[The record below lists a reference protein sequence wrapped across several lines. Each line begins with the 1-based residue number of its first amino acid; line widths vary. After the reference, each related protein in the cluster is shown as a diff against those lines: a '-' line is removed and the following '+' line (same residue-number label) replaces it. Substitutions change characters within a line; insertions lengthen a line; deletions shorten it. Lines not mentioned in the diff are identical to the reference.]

1 MVHREFLNLMGQQKK
16 IKILLF
22 DLQIYLARQIS
33 GAVKHTVFVGTCAL
47 YVLFFLDG
55 GLGHLHETSCTS
67 LEHCLCG
74 IAWGMF

>member
-16 IKILLF
+16 KILLF

-47 YVLFFLDG
+47 VLYFLDG

-67 LEHCLCG
+67 LKHCLSG

>member
-47 YVLFFLDG
+47 VLYFLDG
-55 GLGHLHETSCTS
+55 GLGHLHETSALLLNTAS
-67 LEHCLCG
+67 VE
-74 IAWGMF
+74 